1 MSPINDDKIF
11 VFKISSFYKSKTDA
25 DAYEPASTFTSYAN
39 AERHLLQYLEGFQN
53 TLDLG
58 GEIAPG
64 NTFSYFLYRL
74 SPGEVLIGLPP
85 PQTLPHPFG
94 FF

>member
-1 MSPINDDKIF
+1 MSVIIYTILKEFFVEVNGHAIKARIMSPINDDSMF
-11 VFKISSFYKSKTDA
+11 MFQISSFYKSKSDS

-64 NTFSYFLYRL
+64 NSF
-74 SPGEVLIGLPP
+74 
-85 PQTLPHPFG
+85 
-94 FF
+94 

>member
-1 MSPINDDKIF
+1 MSAIIYTVLKEFFVTANGHSIKARIMSPVNDDKVF
-11 VFKISSFYKSKTDA
+11 VFQISSFYKSKTDS

-58 GEIAPG
+58 GAIAPG
-64 NTFSYFLYRL
+64 HSF
-74 SPGEVLIGLPP
+74 
-85 PQTLPHPFG
+85 
-94 FF
+94 

>member
-1 MSPINDDKIF
+1 MPAVIYTVLKEFFVEVNGHAIKARIMSPINDDKVF

-58 GEIAPG
+58 GGIAPG
-64 NTFSYFLYRL
+64 NAF
-74 SPGEVLIGLPP
+74 
-85 PQTLPHPFG
+85 
-94 FF
+94 

>member
-1 MSPINDDKIF
+1 MSAVIYTVIKEFFVEVNGHAIKARIMSPINDDKIF
-11 VFKISSFYKSKTDA
+11 IFKISSFYKSKTHA

-58 GEIAPG
+58 GDIAPG
-64 NTFSYFLYRL
+64 SSF
-74 SPGEVLIGLPP
+74 
-85 PQTLPHPFG
+85 
-94 FF
+94 

>member
-1 MSPINDDKIF
+1 MSAIIYTILKEFFVEANGHAIKARIMSPIHDDKVF

-58 GEIAPG
+58 GAIAPG
-64 NTFSYFLYRL
+64 HAF
-74 SPGEVLIGLPP
+74 
-85 PQTLPHPFG
+85 
-94 FF
+94 

>member
-1 MSPINDDKIF
+1 MSAVIYTVIKEFFVEVNGHPIKARIMSPINDDKIF

-58 GEIAPG
+58 GGIAPG
-64 NTFSYFLYRL
+64 NAF
-74 SPGEVLIGLPP
+74 
-85 PQTLPHPFG
+85 
-94 FF
+94 